1 MTKFLRVVISGLFI
15 MICMQSMAG
24 YGQDFDKQYIIHPLV
39 GAEIDQAERDKYHL
53 FPEIKGFQCASAY
66 KIHNNRYYLAVTV
79 REEETGL
86 ERSSLLLRDNRA
98 IQKIRLQIEGIG
110 RILHTSTRPP
120 GVMTKE
126 EKIALRNKVGATSEL
141 LQHPRRF
148 FILNNTLLTGID
160 LDKTEW
166 KSAYSMGAYSYYSL
180 SDKVAIGYRFAFTQ
194 CTINERYNLM
204 PAADRASN
212 IDLSKYTFDTAS
224 GNRSM
229 IELLPSIRIAML
241 RTRDT
246 ILSMQYSIGLYLLR
260 ASEVEIKG
268 YKWEE
273 NEKSIVKI
281 FSEGWGRCT
290 IVDKIIY
297 DESGTPWSQRGLP
310 AWEDNNVAMGRKG
323 SKLGCSVGL
332 SCNIKNIVDIQP
344 TFTFVSR
351 DVKDM
356 IDIKNC
362 YLSISLSL
370 IVPEEIIVNPLQP
383 VPLN

>member
-110 RILHTSTRPP
+110 RILNTSTLPP
-120 GVMTKE
+120 GMMLKK
-126 EKIALRNKVGATSEL
+126 EKIALGNKVGATSEL

-148 FILNNTLLTGID
+148 FILNSTFLTGIGS
-160 LDKTEW
+160 DKTEW

-194 CTINERYNLM
+194 CTINDKYDLI
-204 PAADRASN
+204 PAADLQVKLIYRN
-212 IDLSKYTFDTAS
+212 I
-224 GNRSM
+224 
-229 IELLPSIRIAML
+229 LLTLPPVIA
-241 RTRDT
+241 
-246 ILSMQYSIGLYLLR
+246 
-260 ASEVEIKG
+260 
-268 YKWEE
+268 
-273 NEKSIVKI
+273 
-281 FSEGWGRCT
+281 
-290 IVDKIIY
+290 
-297 DESGTPWSQRGLP
+297 P
-310 AWEDNNVAMGRKG
+310 
-323 SKLGCSVGL
+323 
-332 SCNIKNIVDIQP
+332 
-344 TFTFVSR
+344 
-351 DVKDM
+351 
-356 IDIKNC
+356 
-362 YLSISLSL
+362 
-370 IVPEEIIVNPLQP
+370 
-383 VPLN
+383 